1 MSSYSNYYIKLR
13 MNSEH
18 KEGGND
24 GVSVKVP
31 VEHDNVFTI
40 CPVCGEEHQID
51 LAEVCDNGFDFFGT
65 TVYCD
70 QCTEL
75 HRKSHVEEE

>member
-31 VEHDNVFTI
+31 VEHDNVYTI

-70 QCTEL
+70 KCTEL

>member
-1 MSSYSNYYIKLR
+1 MSLYSNYYIKLR

-18 KEGGND
+18 SEGGD
-24 GVSVKVP
+24 DKLIVKIP

-51 LAEVCDNGFDFFGT
+51 LAEVCWDGFDFFGT
-65 TVYCD
+65 AVYCD
-70 QCTEL
+70 KCNENE
-75 HRKSHVEEE
+75 R